1 VIVLSVNY
9 LLLQFIPFFT
19 KNPGIL
25 IFLRAVT
32 ELNMI
37 RFLKFLPAESIKE
50 ERLKGAMISIYFR
63 WAFII
68 MLTVTVSAQL
78 ISGYKDESIHSIK
91 LIAIYLIA
99 NIGLWI
105 AARKKYDPP
114 LLGYTSAMLDVGI
127 ISFHLFYMARQ
138 FDVIAPATA
147 ATTFLYPI
155 IFLLYTFRLN
165 RPLLLF
171 TVLLSVAAFN
181 VNYFLQYPSNT
192 EIFESSLSLSPLS
205 HIFKSTYI
213 LFIGLLC
220 IYLQFSMSKFIEK
233 QIQQANEKASLDAR
247 VKIEEQK
254 SRYAQELV
262 DQEKRLNKTLEQQ
275 VEERTRELTNANTQL
290 LKLQKENL
298 QSQFEVL
305 KQQVNPHFLFNS
317 LNVLSSLIKIDPD
330 LAESFTENLSKVYR
344 YVLENKEKDLVA
356 LKTELDFIRAYL
368 FLIDIRFMHKIE
380 VMINIDEKYHS
391 YLILPVAMQ
400 LVIENA
406 IKHNTF
412 SKNEPLKIE
421 IFVDNENTLN
431 IINNLKER
439 ESKLASTGVGVQNI
453 IKRFELVSDRIPE
466 FFKTETHF
474 IARMP
479 LLPTPSP

>member
-1 VIVLSVNY
+1 
-9 LLLQFIPFFT
+9 
-19 KNPGIL
+19 
-25 IFLRAVT
+25 
-32 ELNMI
+32 
-37 RFLKFLPAESIKE
+37 
-50 ERLKGAMISIYFR
+50 
-63 WAFII
+63 
-68 MLTVTVSAQL
+68 
-78 ISGYKDESIHSIK
+78 
-91 LIAIYLIA
+91 
-99 NIGLWI
+99 
-105 AARKKYDPP
+105 
-114 LLGYTSAMLDVGI
+114 
-127 ISFHLFYMARQ
+127 
-138 FDVIAPATA
+138 
-147 ATTFLYPI
+147 
-155 IFLLYTFRLN
+155 
-165 RPLLLF
+165 LLF

-421 IFVDNENTLN
+421 IFVDDENTLN

-466 FFKTETHF
+466 FFKTDTHF

-479 LLPTPSP
+479 LLPTPSL

>member
-1 VIVLSVNY
+1 
-9 LLLQFIPFFT
+9 
-19 KNPGIL
+19 
-25 IFLRAVT
+25 
-32 ELNMI
+32 MI

-50 ERLKGAMISIYFR
+50 ERIKGAMISIYFR

-68 MLTVTVSAQL
+68 MLTVTVTAQL
-78 ISGYKDESIHSIK
+78 ISGYREESVHSIK

-114 LLGYTSAMLDVGI
+114 LLGYASALLDVGI

-220 IYLQFSMSKFIEK
+220 IYYSFRCRS
-233 QIQQANEKASLDAR
+233 
-247 VKIEEQK
+247 
-254 SRYAQELV
+254 
-262 DQEKRLNKTLEQQ
+262 
-275 VEERTRELTNANTQL
+275 L
-290 LKLQKENL
+290 LKN
-298 QSQFEVL
+298 
-305 KQQVNPHFLFNS
+305 
-317 LNVLSSLIKIDPD
+317 
-330 LAESFTENLSKVYR
+330 
-344 YVLENKEKDLVA
+344 
-356 LKTELDFIRAYL
+356 
-368 FLIDIRFMHKIE
+368 RFSRPMKKPVWMH
-380 VMINIDEKYHS
+380 
-391 YLILPVAMQ
+391 
-400 LVIENA
+400 
-406 IKHNTF
+406 
-412 SKNEPLKIE
+412 
-421 IFVDNENTLN
+421 
-431 IINNLKER
+431 
-439 ESKLASTGVGVQNI
+439 G
-453 IKRFELVSDRIPE
+453 
-466 FFKTETHF
+466 
-474 IARMP
+474 
-479 LLPTPSP
+479 